1 MSVRSA
7 LITCIWIMG
16 GVWWWETGL
25 RTSVA
30 LAVAGVAVAVAIFTK
45 GYR

>member
-7 LITCIWIMG
+7 IITSIWIMG